1 MHMKSATTLL
11 LLLALMVTLP
21 SGQALSATVP
31 TAKPD
36 KGLVVFY
43 REKKVK
49 GKAMRF
55 QITDSSGVSVGAL
68 SSGSMFYQY
77 YDPGQKTFDVRS
89 PSVDGSD
96 LITLDIVAGE
106 TYFVRGEILWG
117 WPTGRPKFSRPSESQ
132 ALSDIGKLKF

>member
-1 MHMKSATTLL
+1 MHPKSAITLF

-31 TAKPD
+31 AAKSD

-43 REKKVK
+43 REKKAK
-49 GKAMRF
+49 GKAIRF
-55 QITDSSGVSVGAL
+55 QITDRSGVSVGTL
-68 SSGSMFYQY
+68 SNGSMFYQY

-89 PSVDGSD
+89 LSVDGSD

-106 TYFVRGEILWG
+106 TVFVRGEILWG
-117 WPTGRPKFSRPSESQ
+117 WPAGRPKFSRPAESQ
-132 ALSDIGKLKF
+132 ALSDIGKL